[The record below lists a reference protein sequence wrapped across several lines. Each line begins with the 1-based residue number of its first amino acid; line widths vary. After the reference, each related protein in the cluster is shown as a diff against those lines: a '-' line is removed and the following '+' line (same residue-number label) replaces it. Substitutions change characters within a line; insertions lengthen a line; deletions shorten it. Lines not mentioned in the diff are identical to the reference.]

1 MDVYVN
7 GEPAGTWE
15 TATGNTVSTY
25 HEIDVTGI
33 EDLDA
38 LEQYFNETGVM
49 PYEMVNGKK
58 VYVTFAKLPQ
68 NNTSVSVSA
77 INELISIAGGSVVAG
92 YNTEGMIAKLS
103 KSLVL
108 NAIMRTMFLV
118 IEGNTVEQSIIS
130 QLDDVLNPF
139 CISGTS
145 DVPIY
150 VDSNGVAY
158 VLADAVEAVRNELI
172 TLGAYSNDT
181 PEGRYVSIT
190 AAPTYFV
197 ESSTMQFG
205 CALETGSDIRV
216 LVTNASNSDSRYV
229 MFYISENQGSVRY
242 YDRNKSTGTV
252 STGVTQ
258 LSNTV
263 TIDGKTFYYNMSGAF
278 ATNAHTIVE
287 GAPSLLARAS
297 AGNMVFFTSYLYDTF
312 SIEYS
317 EVTQTSWSNKYSTA
331 VTRDLEIVSS
341 ADTIY
346 GTVFQHDETNTT
358 PGPWIIFSKEAF
370 TVKLGGTSHAA
381 SRVSIGDIDV
391 YYYEPSEGGVDII
404 ETGLNATLT
413 AKPYYN
419 SDSSSAF
426 VNVNNHQAAVW
437 SAVTTMDLGIAGMH
451 ASSGIIAGFGDLT
464 LPLPDVWPDWYAKK
478 KQVATP
484 ADDDLYLRSPALPL
498 DVPVD
503 NVFDDGYAG
512 DSDDATDGDLEDIL
526 KDAIVNVLPDILDD
540 IIDNT
545 DVTPEDVYPIPV
557 DDTGNTPPA
566 QPPVLNGSSNGL
578 WTMYNP
584 TKAEVN
590 QFGAWLWGDTLI
602 DQIMRQFNSPIDAVI
617 GFHQIYCTPTTGSPK
632 AIKAGYLD
640 SPVSAKEI
648 TDQYATIDCGSVF
661 VDEFYGTALDYNHSH
676 VSIYLPFVGIIPLET
691 SVVTGATLQ
700 VIYRIDV
707 FTGTCLAQIKVLKQN
722 SDAVMYAFEGNCAV
736 QIPLT
741 ASTYCG
747 VVSSIMNLTQSGISL
762 YFGDL
767 KGAVKGALA
776 TVGSGISNL
785 TGTKQSGSMGSNA
798 GALGIRKPYLIIT
811 RPIAYDAT
819 EYSRQYG
826 YPINK
831 TVTLGSLSGYTKV
844 KDIHLSGIPCTD
856 DELELIERLLKEGVI
871 IN

>member
-38 LEQYFNETGVM
+38 LEQYFNETGVI
-49 PYEMVNGKK
+49 PYKMVNGKK

-68 NNTSVSVSA
+68 NNTAVSASA

-158 VLADAVEAVRNELI
+158 VLADAVEAVRNKLI

-197 ESSTMQFG
+197 ESSTMQYG

-229 MFYISENQGSVRY
+229 MFYISKNQGSIRY

-258 LSNTV
+258 LSNTA
-263 TIDGKTFYYNMSGAF
+263 TIDGETFYYATSGAF
-278 ATNAHTIVE
+278 ASNAHSIIE
-287 GAPSLLARAS
+287 GEPSLLARAS
-297 AGNMVFFTSYLYDTF
+297 AGNMVFFASYLYDVF

-317 EVTQTSWSNKYSTA
+317 AVTQTVWSNKYSTA
-331 VTRDLEIVSS
+331 VTENVEIVSS
-341 ADTIY
+341 AGTIY

-358 PGPWIIFSKEAF
+358 PGPWIIFSKDAF
-370 TVKLGGTSHAA
+370 TVKLGRTSHAA
-381 SRVSIGDIDV
+381 THVSRGNIDV

-426 VNVNNHQAAVW
+426 VNVGNHQAAVW
-437 SAVTTMDLGIAGMH
+437 SAVSTMDLGVAGMH

-526 KDAIVNVLPDILDD
+526 KQAIIDVLPDIIAE

-545 DVTPEDVYPIPV
+545 AVTPEDVYDIPV
-557 DDTGNTPPA
+557 DDGGNTPPA
-566 QPPVLNGSSNGL
+566 EPPVLDGSSNGL

-584 TKAEVN
+584 TKAQVN
-590 QFGAWLWGDTLI
+590 SFGAWLWSDTII
-602 DQIMRQFNSPIDAVI
+602 DQIIRQFNSPIDAII
-617 GFHQIYCTPTTGSPK
+617 GFHQIYCTPVTGAAK
-632 AIKAGYLD
+632 VIKAGYLN
-640 SPVSAKEI
+640 SPVSAAEV
-648 TDQYATIDCGSVF
+648 TDQYATIDCGTVH
-661 VDEFYGTALDYNHSH
+661 VDEYYGNVLDYDNSQ
-676 VSIYLPFVGIIPLET
+676 VSVYLPFIGIVPLNT
-691 SVVTGATLQ
+691 NVVMGSDLQ
-700 VIYRIDV
+700 IIYRIDV
-707 FTGTCLAQIKVLKQN
+707 FTGTCLAQIKVIKQN
-722 SDAVMYAFEGNCAV
+722 SNAVMYAFDGNCAV

-741 ASTYCG
+741 ATTYTG
-747 VVSSIMNLTQSGISL
+747 MIGALISGISAGVS
-762 YFGDL
+762 FASGDML
-767 KGAVKGALA
+767 HA
-776 TVGSGISNL
+776 TTSGISAAMSALNGQ
-785 TGTKQSGSMGSNA
+785 TGNKQSGTMGSNA

-811 RPIAYDAT
+811 RAISSMPAGFESVAGLPST
-819 EYSRQYG
+819 ELVQ
-826 YPINK
+826 
-831 TVTLGSLSGYTKV
+831 LGSLSGFTSIRNV
-844 KDIHLSGIPCTD
+844 HLEGIPGTAEEIED
-856 DELELIERLLKEGVI
+856 IKSLLESGVI
-871 IN
+871 F